1 MQAVRSTERG
11 LEVVDVPDPVPD
23 HESILLDVA
32 SASICGSDLHLLAF
46 GPMPVTLGHE
56 FAGSLPDGR
65 AVAVN
70 PNVPCGTCDQC
81 IAGTG
86 HRCRTGAQRILGIAS
101 DGGMARS
108 VAVHTDALVM
118 LPTEVPV
125 GDACLVEPLGVATH
139 GVRLAELTS
148 GHRAAV
154 VGAGAIGLAA
164 VAAARTVVDE
174 VGLVARH
181 APQHV
186 AGERLGAR
194 STHGEYDVVFECA
207 GTESALAQAADL
219 CRPGGRILFLST
231 HWSPVPIP
239 GIPASMKEL
248 DFRWSF
254 TYGSHDHGHDL
265 DDAVRLLATNP
276 EIAATLI
283 SHRYPLADAAEA
295 FRVAADREAGAIKVV
310 LEP

>member
-11 LEVVDVPDPVPD
+11 VEVVDVPDPAPD
-23 HESILLDVA
+23 HESVRLDVA

-56 FAGSLPDGR
+56 FAGTLPDGT

-70 PNVPCGTCDQC
+70 PSVPCGTCDQC
-81 IAGTG
+81 ATG
-86 HRCRTGAQRILGIAS
+86 DSHRCRTVTDRVLGIAA
-101 DGGMARS
+101 DGGMAQS
-108 VAVHTDALVM
+108 VAVRTDALVM
-118 LPTEVPV
+118 LPAELPV
-125 GDACLVEPLGVATH
+125 ADACLVEPLGVATH
-139 GVRLAELTS
+139 GVRLS
-148 GHRAAV
+148 GLASGQRAVV

-181 APQHV
+181 AAQHA

-194 STHGEYDVVFECA
+194 SSHGEYDVVFECA

-219 CRPGGRILFLST
+219 CRPGGLILFLST
-231 HWSPVPIP
+231 HWTPVPIP

-265 DDAVRLLATNP
+265 DDAVRLLASEP
-276 EIAATLI
+276 AIAATLI
-283 SHRYPLADAAEA
+283 SHRYPLVDAAEA